1 MSRRHFS
8 DLRQRVA
15 DEAARIINEQGISDF
30 RLAKQKAAERC
41 GLREFRNLPGN
52 EEIESALRNRQRLF
66 GGERH
71 RRHLR
76 KLREAAVQAMRSL
89 EDFQPRLV
97 GPVLTGSATEHSE
110 IQLHLFTEQDEGVQ
124 FFLERRGIEVELGQ
138 KRFRLRNE
146 TFRHQP
152 VYLFT
157 ADNTKFEAAVFALDD
172 LRQAPC
178 SPVDGQPM
186 QRAPLHE
193 VEELLQEEEQ
203 PALFG

>member
-1 MSRRHFS
+1 MSRRHFT

-15 DEAARIINEQGISDF
+15 EEAARIISEQGIADF
-30 RLAKQKAAERC
+30 RLAKHKAAERC

-52 EEIESALRNRQRLF
+52 DEIESALRHRQRLF
-66 GGERH
+66 GGARH
-71 RRHLR
+71 QSHLR
-76 KLREAAVQAMRSL
+76 YLREAACAAMRRL
-89 EDFQPRLV
+89 AAFQPRLV
-97 GPVLTGSATEHSE
+97 GPVLAGSATEHSQ
-110 IQLHLFTEQDEGVQ
+110 IQLHLFADQDETLQ
-124 FFLERRGIEVELGQ
+124 FFLEQRGIECELSQ
-138 KRFRLRNE
+138 KRFRLRGDEFNY
-146 TFRHQP
+146 QP

-157 ADNTKFEAAVFALDD
+157 ADGAAFEVAVFALDG

-186 QRAPLHE
+186 QRAALHE